1 MTNILIIDDEKS
13 IRATLKDILEYEGF
27 GVDAAATGLEGL
39 EMLAKK
45 STMHFFVTSKCHKW
59 MV

>member
-45 STMHFFVTSKCHKW
+45 KVRCTFL
-59 MV
+59 